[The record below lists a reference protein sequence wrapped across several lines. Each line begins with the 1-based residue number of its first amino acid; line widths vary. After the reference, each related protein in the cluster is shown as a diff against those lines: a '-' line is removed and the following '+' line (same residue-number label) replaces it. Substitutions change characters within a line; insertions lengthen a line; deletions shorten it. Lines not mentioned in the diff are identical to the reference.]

1 MSVQQPRDHELLQ
14 ELTVI
19 DGEVHSAETAPDLM
33 EYLPEEVQKTER
45 AGYAYQPEEK
55 GPFGAD
61 GWDRTAGGRISWDPA
76 AATDAEG
83 HAEKAAEFG
92 VDVTVFSPGLAFQLY
107 MIPAAKKRVHYMR
120 AMNDFTMD
128 RFARGDGES
137 YGKVVV
143 LPDHPEESVREID
156 RLADEE
162 GIVSAFASSFMEF
175 GFGHERYEP
184 IMEALDRHDLPIV
197 LHGDS
202 TNQPYFPAERLKS
215 HTFMEHHTLVHPVAH
230 LRHATQLIG
239 QEIPDRYDVKIG
251 FWEAGQ
257 SWVQML
263 MNRMDREYVERP
275 GDAPGLSKL
284 PSEYLKHDFYYS
296 TQPLEHTQTED
307 FLGTMLEANGLE
319 SQLLLATDWPHM
331 DFDSTIEIANHEGL
345 SREQKTKI
353 LQDNPKDFFDL

>member
-1 MSVQQPRDHELLQ
+1 MSRSRAADHELLS

-19 DGEVHSAETAPDLM
+19 DGEVHSGESAPDLM
-33 EYLPEEVQKTER
+33 EYLPEDVRKNEER
-45 AGYAYQPEEK
+45 GYAYQPEEK

-61 GWDRTAGGRISWDPA
+61 GWDRTAGGRISWDPEA
-76 AATDAEG
+76 VMDAET
-83 HAEKAAEFG
+83 HQPKAEEFG

-107 MIPAAKKRVHYMR
+107 MIPAAEKRVQYMR

-128 RFARGDGES
+128 RFARGDGTN
-137 YGKVVV
+137 YGKVVI
-143 LPDHPEESVREID
+143 LPDHPEESVREIE
-156 RLADEE
+156 RLADED

-184 IMEALDRHDLPIV
+184 IFEALEGHDLPII

-202 TNQPYFPAERLKS
+202 TNQPFFPAGTLKS
-215 HTFMEHHTLVHPVAH
+215 HTFMEHHTLVHPLAH

-239 QEIPDRYDVKIG
+239 QEVPERYDLKIG

-275 GDAPGLSKL
+275 GDAPGLSEL
-284 PSEYLKHDFYYS
+284 PSHYLRNDFYYS
-296 TQPLEHTQTED
+296 TQPLEHAHNPE

-319 SQLLLATDWPHM
+319 DQLLLATDWPHM
-331 DFDSTIEIANHEGL
+331 DFDSTVEIANHEGL
-345 SREQKTKI
+345 TREQKTKI
-353 LQDNPKDFFDL
+353 LQDNPGEFFDL